1 MAQDEVMEE
10 MTKKGKKKKGKDTDD
25 YTEKRSGGLA
35 TVFVTL
41 AIIVIWLVVFIALI
55 KYDLG
60 GFGSKVLYPV
70 LKDVPVVKYIL
81 PEVEEEDEGSEYPY
95 ATMGEATAE
104 IERLENEL
112 EKAKQAEAS
121 ESEVVKELTAEV
133 ERLQV
138 FENNQVEFEREK
150 SEFYEQVIFA
160 DNAPDVSEYQKY
172 YESIEPEYAADLYKQ
187 VVEQV
192 QYEENVKEYAKAYA
206 EMKPAKAAG
215 IFEAMTDDLQL
226 AAQILENM
234 SAESRGAILGA
245 MDPTV
250 AARITKI
257 MEP

>member
-10 MTKKGKKKKGKDTDD
+10 MNKKGKKKKGKDTDD
-25 YTEKRSGGLA
+25 YAEKRSGGLA

-41 AIIVIWLVVFIALI
+41 AIIVIWLVVFVALI

-81 PEVEEEDEGSEYPY
+81 PEVEEAEEDSEYPY

-104 IERLENEL
+104 IERLEKEL
-112 EKAKQAEAS
+112 EKAKQSQVS

-138 FENNQVEFEREK
+138 FETNQVEFEREK
-150 SEFYEQVIFA
+150 SEFYEQVVFA

-187 VVEQV
+187 VIEQV
-192 QYEENVKEYAKAYA
+192 QYDEDVKEYAKAYA

-234 SAESRGAILGA
+234 SADSRGAILGA

>member
-1 MAQDEVMEE
+1 MAQEVMGGN
-10 MTKKGKKKKGKDTDD
+10 TKGTNTDD
-25 YTEKRSGGLA
+25 YTEKRGGGLA
-35 TVFVTL
+35 TVFVTF
-41 AIIVIWLVVFIALI
+41 AIIIIWLVVFVALI
-55 KYDLG
+55 KFDLG

-81 PEVEEEDEGSEYPY
+81 PDVEEKEESTEYPY
-95 ATMGEATAE
+95 ATVGEAVDE
-104 IERLENEL
+104 IKRLESEL
-112 EKAKQAEAS
+112 QKAKQSQAS

-150 SEFYEQVIFA
+150 SEFYEQVVFA

-172 YESIEPEYAADLYKQ
+172 YESIEPKYAADLYKQ

-192 QYEENVKEYAKAYA
+192 QYDEDVKEYAKAYV
-206 EMKPAKAAG
+206 EMKPADAAG

-226 AAQILENM
+226 VAQILENM
-234 SAESRGAILGA
+234 SAESRGEILGE
-245 MDPTV
+245 MDPAI

>member
-1 MAQDEVMEE
+1 MAQNEVMEE
-10 MTKKGKKKKGKDTDD
+10 MNKKGKKKKGKDTDD
-25 YTEKRSGGLA
+25 YAEKRSGGLA

-41 AIIVIWLVVFIALI
+41 AIIVIWLVVFVALI

-81 PEVEEEDEGSEYPY
+81 PEVEEAEEDSEYPY

-104 IERLENEL
+104 IERLEKEL
-112 EKAKQAEAS
+112 EKAKQSQVS

-138 FENNQVEFEREK
+138 FETNQVEFEREK
-150 SEFYEQVIFA
+150 SEFYEQVVFA

-172 YESIEPEYAADLYKQ
+172 YESIEPDYAADLYKQ
-187 VVEQV
+187 VIEQV
-192 QYEENVKEYAKAYA
+192 QYDEDVKEYAKAYA

-234 SAESRGAILGA
+234 SADSRGAILGA